1 MKGKNYRTVACAM
14 AASLVA
20 AAFSGPA
27 AAQTDNEALK
37 RQIDSLQRQIDELKS
52 ALQRAPAPAPAPV
65 SGPAMKPGNN
75 LTFQVGGG
83 EVTLYGHVDVSVD
96 DQTNGLAGFINNGQP
111 VTGKNGWVPDVS
123 SNLSYFGVRGQRPVS
138 RDLTALFQFE
148 TEVAFAATPGV
159 SDQAA
164 DTTASKFQLGSRN
177 SFIGLR
183 SKGMGTI
190 YIGKTDTPYK
200 TSSARLDPFA
210 STPGDYNAIIGNS
223 GGDNRAEFDDR
234 MPHSVWYQSPR
245 FGGGFNFGFL
255 VSPGQN
261 RSTDTGLYAE
271 GEPDCTAGNST
282 AGLNGVNGQPGV
294 CEDGSFDN
302 GYSTALTYQSG
313 PLYALA
319 GYELHTKVNR
329 TGDETVPGTVGIR
342 NEMAYKVGVQYTLPT
357 HTTLNFLIERLK
369 RDAIT
374 PALDERTRTS
384 TWIALTQHM
393 TPMDDLNF
401 GWAHAGRTPGQPDQG
416 IQDRNGIAATPGS
429 SDNAANLFSIGY
441 KHFFDKS
448 TTWYATYSRLKN
460 EQWAHYSLGAGGHGL
475 PTRNFVG
482 DKFIGGCLDGGNCGP
497 PFGGNTAQA
506 FSVGMTYNY

>member
-20 AAFSGPA
+20 AAFSAPA

-200 TSSARLDPFA
+200 T
-210 STPGDYNAIIGNS
+210 
-223 GGDNRAEFDDR
+223 
-234 MPHSVWYQSPR
+234 
-245 FGGGFNFGFL
+245 
-255 VSPGQN
+255 
-261 RSTDTGLYAE
+261 
-271 GEPDCTAGNST
+271 
-282 AGLNGVNGQPGV
+282 
-294 CEDGSFDN
+294 
-302 GYSTALTYQSG
+302 
-313 PLYALA
+313 
-319 GYELHTKVNR
+319 
-329 TGDETVPGTVGIR
+329 
-342 NEMAYKVGVQYTLPT
+342 
-357 HTTLNFLIERLK
+357 
-369 RDAIT
+369 
-374 PALDERTRTS
+374 
-384 TWIALTQHM
+384 
-393 TPMDDLNF
+393 
-401 GWAHAGRTPGQPDQG
+401 
-416 IQDRNGIAATPGS
+416 
-429 SDNAANLFSIGY
+429 
-441 KHFFDKS
+441 
-448 TTWYATYSRLKN
+448 
-460 EQWAHYSLGAGGHGL
+460 
-475 PTRNFVG
+475 
-482 DKFIGGCLDGGNCGP
+482 
-497 PFGGNTAQA
+497 
-506 FSVGMTYNY
+506 